1 MVVMVRVVVAVVL
14 LAVVVQ
20 VLLVEEGLPIAAQN
34 VVAMVAQEYQLL
46 LQELLQ
52 HMLAVVVGFHKIKLR
67 VLVGVKVVRMV
78 VLLVHLAVVVMLDQ
92 ILVLV
97 SLVIIT
103 LVVEAVRVVTV
114 VETMLAKVVR
124 VSSLSYGNMISWP
137 NLKHESSLKNIACAV

>member
-20 VLLVEEGLPIAAQN
+20 VLLEVEGFPVATQN

-52 HMLAVVVGFHKIKLR
+52 HMLAVVVEFHKIKR
-67 VLVGVKVVRMV
+67 QVLDMVKVVKMV
-78 VLLVHLAVVVMLDQ
+78 VLLVHLAVAVMLDQ
-92 ILVLV
+92 ILVLAH
-97 SLVIIT
+97 LVLQT

-114 VETMLAKVVR
+114 VETMLAKVVQ

-137 NLKHESSLKNIACAV
+137 NLKHESSLKNIAYAV